1 MPRVRSMDRNSGVS
15 FEGRRIAPP
24 SLQVREP
31 AQVLDSGDCHSAEDR
46 RLETRT
52 KARPEWPFLY
62 SYKDG
67 RCFVNTAP
75 RKSAYAQAA
84 EAGEALM

>member
-1 MPRVRSMDRNSGVS
+1 MPRVQFLDGNSGVS
-15 FEGRRIAPP
+15 FEGRWIAPP
-24 SLQVREP
+24 SLPMREP
-31 AQVLDSGDCHSAEDR
+31 AQVLDGGEDR
-46 RLETRT
+46 SAKDGRLETRV

-62 SYKDG
+62 SYKEG

-84 EAGEALM
+84 EAGPALL

>member
-1 MPRVRSMDRNSGVS
+1 MSSVRNMDICSGVS
-15 FEGRRIAPP
+15 SQERWIAPP
-24 SLQVREP
+24 SLPVRKP

-75 RKSAYAQAA
+75 RKSAYAQAT
-84 EAGEALM
+84 EAGEALL

>member
-1 MPRVRSMDRNSGVS
+1 MSSVRNMDGSSGIS
-15 FEGRRIAPP
+15 SQERWIAPP

-31 AQVLDSGDCHSAEDR
+31 AQVLDGGDCHSAEDR

-62 SYKDG
+62 SYKEG

-75 RKSAYAQAA
+75 RKSAYAQAT
-84 EAGEALM
+84 EAGEALF

>member
-1 MPRVRSMDRNSGVS
+1 MPRVRSVDGNSGVS
-15 FEGRRIAPP
+15 FEGRWIAPP
-24 SLQVREP
+24 SLQMCKP
-31 AQVLDSGDCHSAEDR
+31 PQVLDGGDCHSAEDR

-75 RKSAYAQAA
+75 RKSAYAQAT
-84 EAGEALM
+84 EAGEALL

>member
-1 MPRVRSMDRNSGVS
+1 MPRVRSVDGNPGIS
-15 FEGRRIAPP
+15 FEGRWIAPP
-24 SLQVREP
+24 SLPMREP
-31 AQVLDSGDCHSAEDR
+31 AQVLDGGEDRSAEDGR
-46 RLETRT
+46 IETRV

-75 RKSAYAQAA
+75 RQSAYAQAA
-84 EAGEALM
+84 DAGEALM